1 MGLESVTHLDDL
13 DATNP
18 VGTDPRSEGDDHIRN
33 VKSALLTDFP
43 GISGIVTST
52 HSELNYVDV
61 TAGTLTASKAIVVD
75 GSSKIDNLKVDNID
89 INGNTISSTD
99 TNGTITITPHGTGDI
114 ILDGQKWPQ
123 ADGSANYLLKTDGSG
138 QLSWVANLA
147 EDWATKT
154 DGTVASSEYSAKA
167 YAIGGTGVTD
177 ASGKGSAKEWA
188 TNAEDDTVDTSEY
201 SAKHYS
207 IKGAA
212 SSAAATTSKNAAAT
226 SATAA
231 ASSATAAA
239 SSASSGST
247 SATAAASSATAAAS
261 SATAAAASA
270 DTFDDTYLGAKSSD
284 PSTDNDGDALG
295 AGDLY
300 YNTSSS
306 TLQVYN
312 GSAWAT
318 AALSST
324 GFATLTGSETLTNK
338 TINDDNNVITNL
350 AVSALKDGT
359 DGQLITWGAD
369 AAATTVAA
377 GTSGHYLKSQGAG
390 SVPVFAELAISSD
403 ASPQLGANLDILAHN
418 ITSSTTIM
426 NPSISSTGKALV
438 LGF

>member
-13 DATNP
+13 DSTNP

-123 ADGSANYLLKTDGSG
+123 ADGSANYLLKTNGSG
-138 QLSWVANLA
+138 QLSWVENLA

-231 ASSATAAA
+231 ASSATAAS

-270 DTFDDTYLGAKSSD
+270 DSLDDTYLGAKSSD

-300 YNTSSS
+300 YNTSANN
-306 TLQVYN
+306 LRVYN
-312 GSAWAT
+312 GSSWQVA
-318 AALSST
+318 
-324 GFATLTGSETLTNK
+324 
-338 TINDDNNVITNL
+338 
-350 AVSALKDGT
+350 AVS
-359 DGQLITWGAD
+359 
-369 AAATTVAA
+369 TT
-377 GTSGHYLKSQGAG
+377 GM
-390 SVPVFAELAISSD
+390 ISEVGDDS
-403 ASPQLGANLDILAHN
+403 SPQLGGNLDTQTYTLSDVDLASGGMFSN
-418 ITSSTTIM
+418 SNVVSGNTTFTTSTTKNM
-426 NPSISSTGKALV
+426 VLFGAISVTGTAV
-438 LGF
+438 LTIAGNGVLTII

>member
-18 VGTDPRSEGDDHIRN
+18 LGTDPRSEGDDHIRN
-33 VKSALLTDFP
+33 IKSMLLTDFP
-43 GISGIVTST
+43 NISGVVTST
-52 HSELNYVDV
+52 HSELNFADV

-75 GSSKIDNLKVDNID
+75 SSSKIDNLKVDNID

-123 ADGSANYLLKTDGSG
+123 ADGSTGYILKTNGSG
-138 QLSWVANLA
+138 QLSWIENLA

-154 DGTVASSEYSAKA
+154 DGTVASSEYSSKA

-177 ASGKGSAKEWA
+177 TSGKGAAKEWA

-212 SSAAATTSKNAAAT
+212 SASAASTSASTATTK
-226 SATAA
+226 ATAA

-239 SSASSGST
+239 SSASAGST
-247 SATAAASSATAAAS
+247 SATASASSATAAAS

-284 PSTDNDGDALG
+284 PATDNDGDALT

-300 YNTSSS
+300 FNT
-306 TLQVYN
+306 TADNLRVYS
-312 GSAWAT
+312 GSAWQVA
-318 AALSST
+318 
-324 GFATLTGSETLTNK
+324 
-338 TINDDNNVITNL
+338 
-350 AVSALKDGT
+350 AVS
-359 DGQLITWGAD
+359 
-369 AAATTVAA
+369 
-377 GTSGHYLKSQGAG
+377 TSGM
-390 SVPVFAELAISSD
+390 ISEVSDD
-403 ASPQLGANLDILAHN
+403 ASPQLGANLDILAYN

-438 LGF
+438 MGF

>member
-18 VGTDPRSEGDDHIRN
+18 LGTDPRSEGDDHIRN
-33 VKSALLTDFP
+33 IKSMLLTDFP
-43 GISGIVTST
+43 GISGVVTST
-52 HSELNYVDV
+52 HSELNFVDV

-99 TNGTITITPHGTGDI
+99 TNGSVTITPHGTGDI

-123 ADGSANYLLKTDGSG
+123 ADGTANYLLKTDGSG
-138 QLSWVANLA
+138 QLSWVENLA

-154 DGTVASSEYSAKA
+154 DGAVASSEYSAKA

-177 ASGKGSAKEWA
+177 TSGKGAAKQWA
-188 TNAEDDTVDTSEY
+188 TNAEDDTVDGSEY

-212 SSAAATTSKNAAAT
+212 SASAASTSASTATTK
-226 SATAA
+226 ATAA

-239 SSASSGST
+239 SSASAGST

-270 DTFDDTYLGAKSSD
+270 DTFDDTYLGAKSSN
-284 PSTDNDGDALG
+284 PATDNDGDALTT
-295 AGDLY
+295 GDLY
-300 YNTSSS
+300 FNSSS
-306 TLQVYN
+306 DQLMVYT
-312 GSAWAT
+312 GSAWA
-318 AALSST
+318 AAAIAST
-324 GFATLTGSETLTNK
+324 GFVTLTGSETLTNK

-403 ASPQLGANLDILAHN
+403 ASPQLGANLDILAYN
-418 ITSSTTIM
+418 ITSSSTIM

>member
-33 VKSALLTDFP
+33 IKSMLLTDFP
-43 GISGIVTST
+43 GISGVVTST
-52 HSELNYVDV
+52 HSELNFVDV
-61 TAGTLTASKAIVVD
+61 TAGALTASKALVAD
-75 GSSKIDNLKVDNID
+75 SSSKIDNLKVDNID

-123 ADGSANYLLKTDGSG
+123 ADGSANYLLKTNGSG

-207 IKGAA
+207 IKASA
-212 SSAAATTSKNAAAT
+212 SSSTATTSKN
-226 SATAA
+226 
-231 ASSATAAA
+231 
-239 SSASSGST
+239 
-247 SATAAASSATAAAS
+247 AAASSATAAAS

-270 DTFDDTYLGAKSSD
+270 DSFDDLYLGAKSSD
-284 PSTDNDGDALG
+284 PSQDNDGDSLTE
-295 AGDLY
+295 GDLY
-300 YNTSSS
+300 FNSSS
-306 TLQVYN
+306 DQLMVYT
-312 GSAWAT
+312 GSAWT
-318 AALSST
+318 AAAIAST
-324 GFATLTGSETLTNK
+324 GFATLTGSQTLTNK

>member
-18 VGTDPRSEGDDHIRN
+18 LGTDPRSEGDDHIRN
-33 VKSALLTDFP
+33 IKSMLLTDFP
-43 GISGIVTST
+43 NISGVVTST
-52 HSELNYVDV
+52 HSELNFADV

-75 GSSKIDNLKVDNID
+75 SSSKIDNLKVDNID

-123 ADGSANYLLKTDGSG
+123 ADGSTGYILKTNGSG
-138 QLSWVANLA
+138 QLSWIENLA

-154 DGTVASSEYSAKA
+154 DGTVASSEYSSKA

-177 ASGKGSAKEWA
+177 TSGKGAAKEWA

-207 IKGAA
+207 IKAAA
-212 SSAAATTSKNAAAT
+212 SSSSATSSASTATTKATSATSSAT
-226 SATAA
+226 SATAS
-231 ASSATAAA
+231 ASTATTKANEAAA
-239 SSASSGST
+239 SAI
-247 SATAAASSATAAAS
+247 
-261 SATAAAASA
+261 AAAASA

-284 PSTDNDGDALG
+284 PSTDNDGDALT

-300 YNTSSS
+300 FNTSADN
-306 TLQVYN
+306 LRVYS
-312 GSAWAT
+312 GSAWQVA
-318 AALSST
+318 
-324 GFATLTGSETLTNK
+324 
-338 TINDDNNVITNL
+338 
-350 AVSALKDGT
+350 AVS
-359 DGQLITWGAD
+359 
-369 AAATTVAA
+369 
-377 GTSGHYLKSQGAG
+377 TSGM
-390 SVPVFAELAISSD
+390 ISEVSD
-403 ASPQLGANLDILAHN
+403 DSSPQLGANLDILAYN

>member
-1 MGLESVTHLDDL
+1 MGLEIVLHLDDL

-33 VKSALLTDFP
+33 IKSMLLTDFP

-52 HSELNYVDV
+52 HSELNFVDV

-75 GSSKIDNLKVDNID
+75 GSSKIDNLNID
-89 INGNTISSTD
+89 NLNINGNTISSTD
-99 TNGTITITPHGTGDI
+99 TNGTVTITPHGTGDI

-123 ADGSANYLLKTDGSG
+123 ADGSANYLLKTNGSG
-138 QLSWVANLA
+138 QLSWVENLA
-147 EDWATKT
+147 EDWATKS

-167 YAIGGTGVTD
+167 YAIGGTGITD

-207 IKGAA
+207 IKAGA
-212 SSAAATTSKNAAAT
+212 SSSSATSSASTATTKATSATSSAT
-226 SATAA
+226 SATASA
-231 ASSATAAA
+231 ATATTKANEAAA
-239 SSASSGST
+239 SAV
-247 SATAAASSATAAAS
+247 
-261 SATAAAASA
+261 AAAAAA
-270 DTFDDTYLGAKSSD
+270 DTFDDVYLGAKSSN

-300 YNTSSS
+300 YNTSST

-324 GFATLTGSETLTNK
+324 GFATLTGSETFTNK
-338 TINDDNNVITNL
+338 TLTSPIFNTGVSGTAIKDEDNMASN
-350 AVSALKDGT
+350 SATHLSTQQSIKAY
-359 DGQLITWGAD
+359 I
-369 AAATTVAA
+369 
-377 GTSGHYLKSQGAG
+377 HSQ
-390 SVPVFAELAISSD
+390 
-403 ASPQLGANLDILAHN
+403 
-418 ITSSTTIM
+418 STT
-426 NPSISSTGKALV
+426 GLRLV
-438 LGF
+438 FGF

>member
-18 VGTDPRSEGDDHIRN
+18 LGTDPRSEGDDHIRN
-33 VKSALLTDFP
+33 IKSMLLTDFP
-43 GISGIVTST
+43 NISGVVSST
-52 HSELNYVDV
+52 HSELNFVDV
-61 TAGTLTASKAIVVD
+61 TAGALTASKAIVVD
-75 GSSKIDNLKVDNID
+75 SSSKIDNLKVDNLD
-89 INGNTISSTD
+89 INGNAITSTD
-99 TNGTITITPHGTGDI
+99 SNGDVTITPNGTGDL
-114 ILDGQKWPQ
+114 ILDGLKWPQ
-123 ADGSANYLLKTDGSG
+123 ADGSAGYILKTNGSA

-154 DGTVASSEYSAKA
+154 DGTVASSEYSSKA

-177 ASGKGSAKEWA
+177 TSGKGAAKEWA

-207 IKGAA
+207 IKASA
-212 SSAAATTSKNAAAT
+212 SSSSATTSKNAAAT
-226 SATAA
+226 SATAS

-239 SSASSGST
+239 SSASAGST
-247 SATAAASSATAAAS
+247 SATASASSATAAAS

-284 PSTDNDGDALG
+284 PATDNDGDALS

-300 YNTSSS
+300 FNTSADN
-306 TLQVYN
+306 LRVYS
-312 GSAWAT
+312 GSAWQVA
-318 AALSST
+318 
-324 GFATLTGSETLTNK
+324 
-338 TINDDNNVITNL
+338 
-350 AVSALKDGT
+350 AVS
-359 DGQLITWGAD
+359 
-369 AAATTVAA
+369 
-377 GTSGHYLKSQGAG
+377 TSGM
-390 SVPVFAELAISSD
+390 ISEVSD
-403 ASPQLGANLDILAHN
+403 DTSPQLGANLDILAYN

>member
-13 DATNP
+13 DSTNP

-123 ADGSANYLLKTDGSG
+123 ADGSANYLLKTNGSG

-177 ASGKGSAKEWA
+177 TSGKGSAKEWA

-207 IKGAA
+207 IKASA
-212 SSAAATTSKNAAAT
+212 SSATATTSKN
-226 SATAA
+226 
-231 ASSATAAA
+231 
-239 SSASSGST
+239 
-247 SATAAASSATAAAS
+247 AAASSATAAAS
-261 SATAAAASA
+261 SATAAAA
-270 DTFDDTYLGAKSSD
+270 
-284 PSTDNDGDALG
+284 
-295 AGDLY
+295 
-300 YNTSSS
+300 
-306 TLQVYN
+306 
-312 GSAWAT
+312 
-318 AALSST
+318 
-324 GFATLTGSETLTNK
+324 
-338 TINDDNNVITNL
+338 
-350 AVSALKDGT
+350 
-359 DGQLITWGAD
+359 
-369 AAATTVAA
+369 
-377 GTSGHYLKSQGAG
+377 
-390 SVPVFAELAISSD
+390 
-403 ASPQLGANLDILAHN
+403 
-418 ITSSTTIM
+418 
-426 NPSISSTGKALV
+426 
-438 LGF
+438 

>member
-18 VGTDPRSEGDDHIRN
+18 LGTDPRSEGDDHIRN
-33 VKSALLTDFP
+33 IKSMLLTDFP
-43 GISGIVTST
+43 NISGVVTST
-52 HSELNYVDV
+52 HSELNFADV

-75 GSSKIDNLKVDNID
+75 SSSKIDNLKVDNID

-123 ADGSANYLLKTDGSG
+123 ADGSTGYILKTNGSG
-138 QLSWVANLA
+138 QLSWIENLA

-154 DGTVASSEYSAKA
+154 DGTVASSEYSSKA

-177 ASGKGSAKEWA
+177 TSGKGAAKEWA

-207 IKGAA
+207 IKVAA
-212 SSAAATTSKNAAAT
+212 SASAASTSASTATTK
-226 SATAA
+226 ATAA

-239 SSASSGST
+239 SSASAGST
-247 SATAAASSATAAAS
+247 SATASASSATAAAS

-284 PSTDNDGDALG
+284 PATDNDGDALT

-300 YNTSSS
+300 FNT
-306 TLQVYN
+306 TADNLRVYS
-312 GSAWAT
+312 GSAWQVA
-318 AALSST
+318 
-324 GFATLTGSETLTNK
+324 
-338 TINDDNNVITNL
+338 
-350 AVSALKDGT
+350 AVS
-359 DGQLITWGAD
+359 
-369 AAATTVAA
+369 
-377 GTSGHYLKSQGAG
+377 TSGM
-390 SVPVFAELAISSD
+390 ISEVSDD
-403 ASPQLGANLDILAHN
+403 ASPQLGANLDILAYN

>member
-1 MGLESVTHLDDL
+1 MGLEIVLHLDDL

-33 VKSALLTDFP
+33 VKTALLTDFP
-43 GISGIVTST
+43 NISGIVTST
-52 HSELNYVDV
+52 HSELNFVDV
-61 TAGTLTASKAIVVD
+61 TAGALTASKAIVVD
-75 GSSKIDNLKVDNID
+75 SSSKIDNLNID
-89 INGNTISSTD
+89 NLNINGNTISSTD
-99 TNGTITITPHGTGDI
+99 TNGTVTITPHGTGDI

-123 ADGSANYLLKTDGSG
+123 ADGSANYLLKTNGSG
-138 QLSWVANLA
+138 QLSWVENLA

-226 SATAA
+226 SATAS

-239 SSASSGST
+239 SSNSSSGT

-270 DTFDDTYLGAKSSD
+270 DTFDDVYLGAKSSA
-284 PSTDNDGDALG
+284 PGTDNDGDALG

-300 YNTSSS
+300 YNTSST

-324 GFATLTGSETLTNK
+324 GFATLTGSETFTNK
-338 TINDDNNVITNL
+338 TLTSPIFNTGVSGTAIKDEDNMASN
-350 AVSALKDGT
+350 SATHLSTQQSIKAY
-359 DGQLITWGAD
+359 I
-369 AAATTVAA
+369 
-377 GTSGHYLKSQGAG
+377 HSQ
-390 SVPVFAELAISSD
+390 
-403 ASPQLGANLDILAHN
+403 
-418 ITSSTTIM
+418 STT
-426 NPSISSTGKALV
+426 GLRLV
-438 LGF
+438 FGF

>member
-33 VKSALLTDFP
+33 IKSMLLTDFP
-43 GISGIVTST
+43 GISGVVTST

-123 ADGSANYLLKTDGSG
+123 ADGSANYLLKTNGSG

-177 ASGKGSAKEWA
+177 TSGKGSAKEWA

-207 IKGAA
+207 IKASA
-212 SSAAATTSKNAAAT
+212 SSSTATTSKN
-226 SATAA
+226 
-231 ASSATAAA
+231 
-239 SSASSGST
+239 
-247 SATAAASSATAAAS
+247 AAASSATAAAS

-270 DTFDDTYLGAKSSD
+270 DSFDDLYLGAKSSD
-284 PSTDNDGDALG
+284 PSQDNDGDSLTE
-295 AGDLY
+295 GDLY
-300 YNTSSS
+300 FNSSS
-306 TLQVYN
+306 DQLMVYT
-312 GSAWAT
+312 GSAWT
-318 AALSST
+318 AAAIAST
-324 GFATLTGSETLTNK
+324 GFATLTGSQTLTNK

>member
-52 HSELNYVDV
+52 HSELNFVDV

-75 GSSKIDNLKVDNID
+75 GSSKIDNLKVDNLD

-123 ADGSANYLLKTDGSG
+123 ADGSANYILKTNGSG
-138 QLSWVANLA
+138 QLSWIANLA

-154 DGTVASSEYSAKA
+154 DGTVASSEYSSKA
-167 YAIGGTGVTD
+167 YAIGGTGITD

-207 IKGAA
+207 IKAGA
-212 SSAAATTSKNAAAT
+212 S
-226 SATAA
+226 
-231 ASSATAAA
+231 
-239 SSASSGST
+239 ST
-247 SATAAASSATAAAS
+247 SATASAATATTKATSATSSATSATSSASTATTKASEAAAS
-261 SATAAAASA
+261 AVAAAASA
-270 DTFDDTYLGAKSSD
+270 DTFDDVYLGAKSSD

-306 TLQVYN
+306 TLQVYS

-338 TINDDNNVITNL
+338 TINDDNNVISNL
-350 AVSALKDGT
+350 AVTALKNGT

-369 AAATTVAA
+369 AVATTVAA

-403 ASPQLGANLDILAHN
+403 ASPQLGANLDILAYN
-418 ITSSTTIM
+418 ITSSSTIM

>member
-1 MGLESVTHLDDL
+1 MGLEIVLHLDDL

-43 GISGIVTST
+43 GITGIVTST
-52 HSELNYVDV
+52 HSELNFVDV

-75 GSSKIDNLKVDNID
+75 GSSKIDNLNID
-89 INGNTISSTD
+89 NLNINGNTISSTD
-99 TNGTITITPHGTGDI
+99 TNGTITITPHADGDI

-123 ADGSANYLLKTDGSG
+123 ADGSTGYILKTNGSG
-138 QLSWVANLA
+138 QLSWIENLA
-147 EDWATKT
+147 EDWATKS

-167 YAIGGTGVTD
+167 YAIGGTGITD

-207 IKGAA
+207 IKAGASA
-212 SSAAATTSKNAAAT
+212 SSATSSASTATTKATSATSSAT
-226 SATAA
+226 SATAS
-231 ASSATAAA
+231 ASTASTKASEAAA
-239 SSASSGST
+239 SAV
-247 SATAAASSATAAAS
+247 
-261 SATAAAASA
+261 AAAASA
-270 DTFDDTYLGAKSSD
+270 DTFDDVYLGAKSSN

-300 YNTSSS
+300 YNTSST

-324 GFATLTGSETLTNK
+324 GFATLTGSETFTNK
-338 TINDDNNVITNL
+338 TLTSPIFNTGVSGTAIKDEDNMASN
-350 AVSALKDGT
+350 SATHLSTQQSIKAY
-359 DGQLITWGAD
+359 I
-369 AAATTVAA
+369 
-377 GTSGHYLKSQGAG
+377 HSQ
-390 SVPVFAELAISSD
+390 
-403 ASPQLGANLDILAHN
+403 
-418 ITSSTTIM
+418 STT
-426 NPSISSTGKALV
+426 GLRLV
-438 LGF
+438 FGF

>member
-1 MGLESVTHLDDL
+1 MSLESVTHIDDL
-13 DATNP
+13 NATNP
-18 VGTDPRSEGDDHIRN
+18 LGTDPRSEGDDHIRN
-33 VKSALLTDFP
+33 IKTVLLTDFA
-43 GISGIVTST
+43 GITGAVTAT

-61 TAGTLTASKAIVVD
+61 TAGTLTASKAMVVD
-75 GSSKIDNLKVDNID
+75 SSSKIDNLKVDNID
-89 INGNTISSTD
+89 INGNAIISTD
-99 TNGTITITPHGTGDI
+99 SNGDVTITPNGTGDL
-114 ILDGQKWPQ
+114 ILDGLKWPQ
-123 ADGSANYLLKTDGSG
+123 ADGSANYLLKTNGSA
-138 QLSWVANLA
+138 QLSWVENLA

-177 ASGKGSAKEWA
+177 TSGKGAAKQWA
-188 TNAEDDTVDTSEY
+188 TNSEDDAVDGSEY

-212 SSAAATTSKNAAAT
+212 SASSASTSASTATTK
-226 SATAA
+226 ATAA

-239 SSASSGST
+239 SSASAGST

-270 DTFDDTYLGAKSSD
+270 DSFDDTYLGAKSSD

-306 TLQVYN
+306 TLQVYS

-318 AALSST
+318 AALSSS

-338 TINDDNNVITNL
+338 TLTSPVI
-350 AVSALKDGT
+350 DGT
-359 DGQLITWGAD
+359 WTSY
-369 AAATTVAA
+369 TT
-377 GTSGHYLKSQGAG
+377 
-390 SVPVFAELAISSD
+390 
-403 ASPQLGANLDILAHN
+403 
-418 ITSSTTIM
+418 
-426 NPSISSTGKALV
+426 STGKALV
-438 LGF
+438 MGF

>member
-33 VKSALLTDFP
+33 IKSMLLTDFP

-52 HSELNYVDV
+52 HSELNFVDV

-75 GSSKIDNLKVDNID
+75 SSSKIDNLKVDNID

-123 ADGSANYLLKTDGSG
+123 ADGSANYLLKTNGSG
-138 QLSWVANLA
+138 QLSWIENLA
-147 EDWATKT
+147 EDWATKS

-167 YAIGGTGVTD
+167 YAIGGTGITD

-207 IKGAA
+207 IKAGA
-212 SSAAATTSKNAAAT
+212 SSSSATSSASTATTKATSATSSAT
-226 SATAA
+226 SATASA
-231 ASSATAAA
+231 ATATTKANEAAA
-239 SSASSGST
+239 SAV
-247 SATAAASSATAAAS
+247 
-261 SATAAAASA
+261 AAAASA
-270 DTFDDTYLGAKSSD
+270 DTFDDVYLGAKSSN

-300 YNTSSS
+300 YNTSST

-324 GFATLTGSETLTNK
+324 GFATLTGSETFTNK
-338 TINDDNNVITNL
+338 TLTSPIFNTG
-350 AVSALKDGT
+350 VSGTAIKDEDT
-359 DGQLITWGAD
+359 MASDS
-369 AAATTVAA
+369 ATHLSTQQSIKAYI
-377 GTSGHYLKSQGAG
+377 HSQ
-390 SVPVFAELAISSD
+390 
-403 ASPQLGANLDILAHN
+403 
-418 ITSSTTIM
+418 STT
-426 NPSISSTGKALV
+426 GLRLV
-438 LGF
+438 FGF